1 MGDTGG
7 TVTVAELVDYCQT
20 QARLLH
26 GHVETLE
33 EETAAL
39 LADIDDELA
48 TVRAQL
54 DEHES
59 ATTEPSPSSP
69 DTTGTDDALADL
81 EAAEDDLAEQ
91 QAVAEAKH
99 ARRAAFEDLATGYL
113 DLAETLA
120 AETPPVST
128 ALTRVLEFERE
139 RDAHTYFDDHRA
151 LCSSLSSLS
160 TRWVTAASNTSDI
173 GGSLRVNQR
182 RCLLRLFVN

>member
-7 TVTVAELVDYCQT
+7 EVTVGELVDYCQT

-26 GHVETLE
+26 GQVETLE

-54 DEHES
+54 NEHES
-59 ATTEPSPSSP
+59 TTTESSQSPPSP
-69 DTTGTDDALADL
+69 DTSETDDALANL
-81 EAAEDDLAEQ
+81 EAIEDDLAEQ
-91 QAVAEAKH
+91 QAVVEAKQ
-99 ARRAAFEDLATGYL
+99 ARRAAFDELATDYL

-139 RDAHTYFDDHRA
+139 RDADTYFDDR
-151 LCSSLSSLS
+151 LTLLE
-160 TRWVTAASNTSDI
+160 TAAKSGNE
-173 GGSLRVNQR
+173 
-182 RCLLRLFVN
+182 

>member
-7 TVTVAELVDYCQT
+7 AVTVAELVDYCQT

-26 GHVETLE
+26 GHADTLE
-33 EETAAL
+33 EEAAAL

-59 ATTEPSPSSP
+59 ATMESSPSPPSP

-81 EAAEDDLAEQ
+81 ESVEDDLAEQ
-91 QAVAEAKH
+91 QAVVKAKQ
-99 ARRAAFEDLATGYL
+99 ARRTAFEDLATDYL

-120 AETPPVST
+120 AETPST
-128 ALTRVLEFERE
+128 SSALTRVLEFERD
-139 RDAHTYFDDHRA
+139 RDAHTYFDDRTT
-151 LCSSLSSLS
+151 LLE
-160 TRWVTAASNTSDI
+160 TAAKS
-173 GGSLRVNQR
+173 GEE
-182 RCLLRLFVN
+182 